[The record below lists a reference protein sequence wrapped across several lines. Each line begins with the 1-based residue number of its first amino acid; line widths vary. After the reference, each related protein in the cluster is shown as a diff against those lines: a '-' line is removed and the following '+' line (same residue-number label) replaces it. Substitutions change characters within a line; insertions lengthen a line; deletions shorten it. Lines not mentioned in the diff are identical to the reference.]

1 MHCLRSINNVTNDT
15 GALGS
20 TGSWFLQKGPDFC
33 LSGGVSGSLR
43 TGIRQAE
50 LPPPKVQQLWVRPQ
64 EIVKFRK
71 TRLCCVFGLPC
82 PSRVCGPMLPNV
94 FRGWRSHPHVCSPIS
109 SAPPGA
115 VNPLSQAGSG
125 GLQQGPFLPFQAAIS
140 SPHLLLPRLDI
151 AELKFPEGWSSSGHP
166 KSGSSPH
173 PAITA
178 SPLHTAP
185 APCDNTSPH
194 PPQHLSH
201 LGQPEG
207 VNQGPPEL
215 KAGVSTA

>member
-109 SAPPGA
+109 SAPPSVLPHQELLTPVPGGEWGVA
-115 VNPLSQAGSG
+115 AGSLSPFSGSNQLPASAPSQAGHCRAEIPRG
-125 GLQQGPFLPFQAAIS
+125 MELLRS
-140 SPHLLLPRLDI
+140 S
-151 AELKFPEGWSSSGHP
+151 
-166 KSGSSPH
+166 
-173 PAITA
+173 
-178 SPLHTAP
+178 
-185 APCDNTSPH
+185 
-194 PPQHLSH
+194 
-201 LGQPEG
+201 
-207 VNQGPPEL
+207 
-215 KAGVSTA
+215 